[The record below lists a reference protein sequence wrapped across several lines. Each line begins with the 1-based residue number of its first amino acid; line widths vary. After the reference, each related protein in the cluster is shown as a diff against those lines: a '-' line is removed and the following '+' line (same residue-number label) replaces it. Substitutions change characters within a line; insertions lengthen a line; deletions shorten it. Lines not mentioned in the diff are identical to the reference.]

1 MKLKGKKAI
10 VTGGA
15 SGMGKAT
22 AELFAKEGAVV
33 AILDINEEEGKK
45 TIKGIKQ
52 NGGEGIFLKTDL
64 SKSKEVSKSIVNV
77 PISTAKAVQH
87 ITKEYL
93 HEKNNN
99 DPKDKRF
106 KSDN

>member
-1 MKLKGKKAI
+1 MKKFKS
-10 VTGGA
+10 VT
-15 SGMGKAT
+15 
-22 AELFAKEGAVV
+22 
-33 AILDINEEEGKK
+33 IPEE
-45 TIKGIKQ
+45 TFNQI
-52 NGGEGIFLKTDL
+52 
-64 SKSKEVSKSIVNV
+64 KEVSKSLVNV
-77 PISTAKAVQH
+77 PMSTAKAVHH